1 MSKFV
6 KVAFTI
12 GTFLSLLGFVG
23 LVLFLFVKVISGN
36 GLDYY
41 FTGFGYK
48 FSYLGALILISLI
61 PLIMGGAIAF
71 QWWSEKDERDFI
83 NKYIHGKQDHSDT

>member
-1 MSKFV
+1 MSKYV
-6 KVAFTI
+6 KTVFI
-12 GTFLSLLGFVG
+12 FGTLLSLIGFVG
-23 LVLFLFVKVISGN
+23 LVLFLFSKVISGE

-48 FSYLGALILISLI
+48 FSYLGALILVCLI
-61 PLIMGGAIAF
+61 PLIMGGAIAL

-83 NKYIHGKQDHSDT
+83 NKHIHGKHENKNT